1 MWEIDSKWGG
11 SCWIFNLSHYFG
23 VGFKSISVFRPRM
36 VNDGVQ
42 VENRCKR
49 QKQSLEQSS
58 ISIQSSISV
67 IVYVLFVTGCVF
79 VAVVGCVVHW
89 LSQQGLLSSPVSKAI
104 GKETDP
110 TNRKRH

>member
-1 MWEIDSKWGG
+1 
-11 SCWIFNLSHYFG
+11 
-23 VGFKSISVFRPRM
+23 M

-79 VAVVGCVVHW
+79 VAVVGCVVH
-89 LSQQGLLSSPVSKAI
+89 
-104 GKETDP
+104 
-110 TNRKRH
+110 